1 MVGVGQDVL
10 AGAGQGPCRSLDL
23 FEPVRDGLFLGAG
36 EPLHQLP
43 PQACLLGPVGLDEAL
58 VDALDGLERGVA
70 IISEEVL
77 QVLGLGVG
85 EQVVAGQ

>member
-1 MVGVGQDVL
+1 M
-10 AGAGQGPCRSLDL
+10 
-23 FEPVRDGLFLGAG
+23 
-36 EPLHQLP
+36 
-43 PQACLLGPVGLDEAL
+43 GLDEAL